1 MGRLRPYTAEM
12 RFLPGFVLGLTL
24 LASSAPAEA
33 ATTLKIGTLA
43 PQDSPW
49 GREFKA
55 WAAAVSAD
63 TGGEVTLD
71 FAWNGQAGDEKL
83 MVEKIR
89 SGQLDGAAVT
99 AIGLG
104 QTGVMD
110 VLAFQLPGMFT
121 SWAKLDHARDS
132 VRDELARE
140 FEAKGF
146 TILGWGDVGAA
157 KTMSIGFEVRTPHDL
172 QGKGVFTIPGD
183 PISPAVFAGV
193 GGLTPRSLAVPEIL
207 SHLGTDVT
215 VLTVPSL
222 VAEQLQWA
230 SRITHINTTTTA
242 FGIGGLIMSSARL
255 RALTDAQRG
264 PFLARGQTA
273 NDKLSHTI
281 RNLDAQAFARLKASK
296 VSYEP
301 TEAEKNQWRPV
312 FEGVGKQ
319 LCGPVIRADF
329 CKEVWDASR

>member
-1 MGRLRPYTAEM
+1 MFKKASVGLGAACLVVGLSATAE
-12 RFLPGFVLGLTL
+12 
-24 LASSAPAEA
+24 AS
-33 ATTLKIGTLA
+33 TTIAIATLA
-43 PQDSPW
+43 PAGSPW
-49 GREFKA
+49 ATAFSQFADDVKN
-55 WAAAVSAD
+55 D
-63 TGGEVTLD
+63 TGGDVILD
-71 FAWNGQAGDEKL
+71 FRYGYADEAQMVGD
-83 MVEKIR
+83 IR
-89 SGQLDGAAVT
+89 SGQLQGGAVT
-99 AIGLG
+99 ATGLG
-104 QTGVMD
+104 QINKD
-110 VLAFQLPGMFT
+110 VGIFQTPGLFAT
-121 SWAKLDHARDS
+121 WGKLDSARDKMKPYF
-132 VRDELARE
+132 DGKFAEQ
-140 FEAKGF
+140 GF

-183 PISPAVFAGV
+183 PISPAVFASV

-207 SHLGTDVT
+207 SHLGTDVN
-215 VLTVPSL
+215 VLTVPAL

-242 FGIGGLIMSSARL
+242 FGIGGLIMSSSRL
-255 RALTDAQRG
+255 RGLTDAQRT
-264 PFLARGQTA
+264 PFLSRGQAA

-296 VSYEP
+296 VAYEP

>member
-1 MGRLRPYTAEM
+1 M
-12 RFLPGFVLGLTL
+12 RFLPGFVLGVTL
-24 LASSAPAEA
+24 LVASGTAEA

-55 WAAAVSAD
+55 WAAAVAAD
-63 TGGEVTLD
+63 TGGDVTLD

-121 SWAKLDHARDS
+121 TWAKLDHARDALQA
-132 VRDELARE
+132 ELTKE
-140 FEAKGF
+140 FDAKGF
-146 TILGWGDVGAA
+146 TLLGWGDVGAA
-157 KTMSIGFEVRTPHDL
+157 KTLSIGFEVRTPHDL
-172 QGKGVFTIPGD
+172 QGKGLFTIPGD
-183 PISPAVFAGV
+183 PISPVVFATV
-193 GGLTPRSLAVPEIL
+193 GGVTPRSLAVPEIL

-215 VLTVPSL
+215 VLTVPPL

-242 FGIGGLIMSSARL
+242 FGIGGLIMSSSRL
-255 RALTDAQRG
+255 RGLTDAQRT
-264 PFLARGQTA
+264 PFLTRGQAA

-281 RNLDAQAFARLKASK
+281 RNLDAQAFARMKASK
-296 VSYEP
+296 VAYEP

-319 LCGPVIRADF
+319 LCGPVIRAEF